1 MTPPESNSPQE
12 PKDKIVHVH
21 LPADAVYETT
31 LTAGRHELTSDEPE
45 TVEGGRDT
53 GPDPYDYLLMS
64 LGSCTAMTLKMY
76 ARRKEWPLE
85 EVYLELRHH
94 KRHAEDCENCDD
106 AASKMDHIEVELI
119 LKGDLDEAQ
128 RERLLEISERC
139 PVHRTL
145 KGEIQ
150 IENSLGS

>member
-1 MTPPESNSPQE
+1 MTPADDSN

-21 LPADAVYETT
+21 LPSDEIYRTT
-31 LTAGRHELTSDEPE
+31 LTAGRHELTADEPE
-45 TVEGGRDT
+45 SVEGGGDA

-64 LGSCTAMTLKMY
+64 LGSCTVMTLNMY

-94 KRHAEDCENCDD
+94 KRHDEDCAKCENP
-106 AASKMDHIEVELI
+106 ASMIDRIEVELI

-128 RERLLEISERC
+128 RERLLEISQRC

-145 KGEIQ
+145 KGNMEIK
-150 IENSLGS
+150 NVLAG